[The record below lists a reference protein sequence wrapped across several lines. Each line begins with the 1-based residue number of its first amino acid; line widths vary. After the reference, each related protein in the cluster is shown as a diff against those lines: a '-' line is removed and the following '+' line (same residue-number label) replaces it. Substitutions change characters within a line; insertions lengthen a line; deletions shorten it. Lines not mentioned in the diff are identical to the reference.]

1 MKIIYSVILSIAP
14 ILFSNCSKSSLE
26 YTPGTVK
33 DYTGLDGC
41 GLVIVLDN
49 GKNLEPVSLPSGITL
64 IPDRRVEVKYK
75 NVEMATNCMVGYT
88 VKITHLRYL

>member
-1 MKIIYSVILSIAP
+1 MLSIAS
-14 ILFSNCSKSSLE
+14 ILFSNCSKSNPD
-26 YTPGTVK
+26 YIPGTVK

-49 GKNLEPVSLPSGITL
+49 GKNLEPVSIPSGVTL
-64 IPDRRVEVKYK
+64 TPDRRVEVKYK
-75 NVEMATNCMVGYT
+75 TVEMASNCMAGYT